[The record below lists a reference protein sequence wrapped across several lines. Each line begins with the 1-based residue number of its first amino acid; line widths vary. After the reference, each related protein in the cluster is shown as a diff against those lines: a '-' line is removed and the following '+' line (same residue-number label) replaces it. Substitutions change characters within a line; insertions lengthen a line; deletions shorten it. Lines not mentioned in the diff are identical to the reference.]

1 MVEAIELMRTAIE
14 NDPTKE
20 LIRFM
25 EADIE
30 KSREHELKLCQM
42 LPGQFNPRPPP
53 QHGNHYQYYV
63 PSVVKPGASI
73 PTYPFAP

>member
-20 LIRFM
+20 LIRFI

-30 KSREHELKLCQM
+30 KSREHEFKLCQM
-42 LPGQFNPRPPP
+42 LPGQFNPCPQP